1 MKNLRVLLLCAV
13 LALLCWQS
21 GHDVYC
27 SEEISAGPGL
37 PAQDDSHYAMQE
49 PGADK
54 EVKEESMTRVQSSYD
69 VGLET
74 ERAVIEEAL
83 LHLKDAPHEEQHKRT
98 VNLDE
103 VVEEAQIQLE
113 SDLSE
118 QEQQQQQQQEDVEEQ
133 EPQNTQQPA
142 QPPTLTQPQT
152 PPSPQAQPDPETAQ
166 ATATEEQS
174 VSTPPQTD
182 QQVEDSSTP
191 AAELQRSPE
200 SASPTSVT
208 SSESSSSGLDVP
220 HADVPVENSSASQ
233 CEVGSVPP
241 FSQPLG
247 TTLKSNVV
255 EEHAENQSSTLEQD
269 METIKDPVFIP
280 DKDLAELEQIEEIPP
295 PPEHQQVDHEGATD
309 PPVPGKEDI
318 PTFDEWKKKQM
329 EVEEKKS
336 QSLHMSSNGSPH
348 PVKKVQKNFK
358 NNYASVECG
367 AKILSANNEAK
378 STSAILMENMDLY
391 MLNPCSTKIWF
402 VIELCEPIQV
412 KQLDIANFE
421 LFSSTPKDFLVS
433 ISDRYPTNKWIK
445 LGTFHA
451 RDERTVQSFPL
462 DEQLYAKYV
471 KMFIKYIKVELL
483 SHFGSEHFCPLSL
496 IRVFGTSMVEEYDEI
511 ADSQYTSE
519 RSEYLDE
526 DYDYPPGYLPSEDK
540 TSKNLLGSATN
551 AIINMVN
558 NIAANVLGGKPE
570 LEDGVEIEGNA
581 SSGTEN
587 LTETST
593 ETTLMPEPTPTEQPT
608 VLDTHELAPTQVKE
622 DEVDVSDPEPDS
634 VPPPEESRIVIL
646 IKEEEDEEATQPTV
660 TLLEEEEE
668 REEEKR
674 RAEVWERENALYCG
688 HLSTLSCL
696 ASLHEY
702 FNCYCSAA
710 LALHRQ
716 RRDRRH
722 KAQHTH
728 PDTDT
733 QSSPQHSLTTT
744 TTPTQEPPVLS
755 EKPAEGEHPSGVQS
769 EVISPT
775 ETVSVLPQ
783 PSSEGVAIDQE
794 LQRETIVLEPSR
806 TSTFTAHSL
815 SDTPT
820 QNIPEP
826 LPTDELVDQHPQY
839 LENTPETRVS
849 MSSGI
854 PTQSALSSIL
864 TSTTSEPHSPE
875 TDPPKLELP
884 TPTKELPA
892 QPLPTHTRP
901 ADIPPPTELPFPPP
915 DVSDNGKAAGV
926 DDTHQVSEVSETP
939 PSQQEETVDDILL
952 SQTGPHRTA
961 GEFYA
966 EQQHSAENGYVNGN
980 GNGNQ
985 VHGSN
990 QKESV
995 FMRLNNRIKALEMN
1009 MSLSSRYLEELSQ
1022 RYRKQM
1028 EEMQRAFNK
1037 TIIKLQNTSR
1047 IAEEQDQKQTESIQ
1061 LLQSQLE
1068 NATKIM
1074 LNLSATVA
1082 ELQREVSDR
1091 QSYLVL
1097 SLVLCMTLGLLLC
1110 MQCCK
1115 SSPNHNTSPTIPM
1128 SNHYPSPKR
1137 CFSSYDDMS
1146 LKRRVSCPLVRSKS
1160 FQLPTSEVGPDD
1172 LYIVEPL
1179 RFSPEKK
1186 VRSVFQPLGHVSKAL
1201 MYSLLHAIINMVNNI
1216 AANVLGGKP
1225 ELEDG
1230 VEIEGNASSGT
1241 ENLTETSTETTLMP
1255 EPTPTEQPTVLD
1267 THELAPTQVKEDEV
1281 DVSDPEPDS
1290 VPPPEESRIVILIK
1304 EEEDEEAT
1312 QPTVTLLEEEEE
1324 REEEKRRAE
1333 VWEREN
1339 ALYCGHLSTLS
1350 CLASLHEYFNC
1361 YCSAAL
1367 ALHRQR
1373 RDRRHKAQHTHPDTD
1388 TQSSPQHSLTTTTTP
1403 TQEPPVLSEKPAE
1416 GEHPSGVQSEVIS
1429 PTETVSVL
1437 PQPSSEGVAIDQELQ
1452 RETIVLEPS
1461 RTSTFTAHSLS
1472 DTPTQNIPEP
1482 LPTDELVDQHPQYLE
1497 NTPETRVSMSS
1508 GIPTQS
1514 ALSSILT
1521 STTSEPHSPET
1532 DPPKLELPTPTKE
1545 LPAQPLPTHTR
1556 PADIPPPTE
1565 LPFPP
1570 PDVSDN
1576 GKAAGVDD
1584 THQVSEVSET
1594 PPSQQE
1600 ETVDDILLSQ
1610 TGPHRTAGEFYAE
1623 QQHSAE
1629 NGYVNGNGNGNQV
1642 HGSNQ
1647 KESVFMRLNNRIK
1660 ALEMNMSL
1668 SSRYLEELSQRYRK
1682 QMEEM
1687 QRAFNKTI
1695 IKLQNTS
1702 RIAEEQDQKQT
1713 ESIQLLQ
1720 SQLENATKIMLNLS
1734 ATVAELQRE
1743 VSDRQSYLVLSL
1755 VLCMTLGLLL
1765 CMQCCKSSPNHN
1777 TSPTIPMS
1785 NHYPSPKRCFSSYD
1799 DMSLKRRVSCP
1810 LVRSKSFQL
1819 PTSEVGPDDLY
1830 IVEPLRFSPEK
1841 KKKRCKTKG
1850 ADKVETLQASIP
1862 SVTVVNGKPKCSNES
1877 SLQLLPSGCGG
1888 YASTSSSRDFV
1899 SEGSSE
1905 SSVSTLSEESY
1916 SSGPSLNGHDPALC
1930 NGEPPPTFPPVKSKI
1945 EKRSLKRRQPKNAE
1959 QQQEERCRGV
1969 ILHAPL
1975 PVSAGNM
1982 PALEKLMKGKA
1993 ELGMAT
1999 FGRTAV
2005 TGRV

>member
-1 MKNLRVLLLCAV
+1 MKKLRVLLLCAV

-21 GHDVYC
+21 GHHVYC
-27 SEEISAGPGL
+27 SEEISAGQGL
-37 PAQDDSHYAMQE
+37 PAQDDSHYATQE

-54 EVKEESMTRVQSSYD
+54 EVEEESTTRVQASYD
-69 VGLET
+69 VGLAT
-74 ERAVIEEAL
+74 ERAILEEAL
-83 LHLKDAPHEEQHKRT
+83 LHLKDATHEELHKKT

-103 VVEEAQIQLE
+103 VVEEAQIHLK

-118 QEQQQQQQQEDVEEQ
+118 QGQQQQQQEEVEEQ
-133 EPQNTQQPA
+133 EPQNAQQPA

-152 PPSPQAQPDPETAQ
+152 TPPPQAQPDPETAE
-166 ATATEEQS
+166 ATATEGKS
-174 VSTPPQTD
+174 VLTPPQTD

-191 AAELQRSPE
+191 AAELQSPE
-200 SASPTSVT
+200 SALPTSVT
-208 SSESSSSGLDVP
+208 YSESSSSGLDVP

-247 TTLKSNVV
+247 TILKSVV

-269 METIKDPVFIP
+269 METIKDPVLIP
-280 DKDLAELEQIEEIPP
+280 DKDFVELEQIEEIPT
-295 PPEHQQVDHEGATD
+295 PPENQKVEHEGATD

-336 QSLHMSSNGSPH
+336 QFLHTSSNGSPH

-551 AIINMVN
+551 AIMNMVN

-570 LEDGVEIEGNA
+570 LEDGVEIEAGNA

-587 LTETST
+587 LTETSTETLTETST
-593 ETTLMPEPTPTEQPT
+593 ETTLMPEPTPTEHPA
-608 VLDTHELAPTQVKE
+608 VLDTLELAPTHVKE

-646 IKEEEDEEATQPTV
+646 IKGEEDEEATQQTV
-660 TLLEEEEE
+660 TLLEKEEEE
-668 REEEKR
+668 DREEEKR
-674 RAEVWERENALYCG
+674 RAEVWERENTFYCG

-702 FNCYCSAA
+702 FYCYCSAA
-710 LALHRQ
+710 LALDRQ
-716 RRDRRH
+716 LRDRRH

-744 TTPTQEPPVLS
+744 TPTQEPPVLS
-755 EKPAEGEHPSGVQS
+755 EKPAEGEHTSRVQS

-775 ETVSVLPQ
+775 ETVSILTP

-794 LQRETIVLEPSR
+794 LQRETVVLEPSR

-826 LPTDELVDQHPQY
+826 LPTEELVDQHPQY
-839 LENTPETRVS
+839 LENTPETLVS
-849 MSSGI
+849 VSSGI
-854 PTQSALSSIL
+854 PTQNAASSIL
-864 TSTTSEPHSPE
+864 TSTTSEPHIPE
-875 TDPPKLELP
+875 TDPPKHELP
-884 TPTKELPA
+884 TPTNELPV

-901 ADIPPPTELPFPPP
+901 ADIPPPTELPFQPP
-915 DVSDNGKAAGV
+915 DISDNGKAAGV
-926 DDTHQVSEVSETP
+926 DDAHQVSEVSETP
-939 PSQQEETVDDILL
+939 SSQQEETVDDILL
-952 SQTGPHRTA
+952 GQTGPHRTV

-966 EQQHSAENGYVNGN
+966 EQQHSSENGYVN

-1061 LLQSQLE
+1061 FLQSQLE
-1068 NATKIM
+1068 NATNIM

-1146 LKRRVSCPLVRSKS
+1146 LKRRVSYPLVRSKS

-1179 RFSPEKK
+1179 S
-1186 VRSVFQPLGHVSKAL
+1186 
-1201 MYSLLHAIINMVNNI
+1201 
-1216 AANVLGGKP
+1216 
-1225 ELEDG
+1225 
-1230 VEIEGNASSGT
+1230 
-1241 ENLTETSTETTLMP
+1241 
-1255 EPTPTEQPTVLD
+1255 
-1267 THELAPTQVKEDEV
+1267 
-1281 DVSDPEPDS
+1281 
-1290 VPPPEESRIVILIK
+1290 
-1304 EEEDEEAT
+1304 
-1312 QPTVTLLEEEEE
+1312 
-1324 REEEKRRAE
+1324 
-1333 VWEREN
+1333 
-1339 ALYCGHLSTLS
+1339 
-1350 CLASLHEYFNC
+1350 
-1361 YCSAAL
+1361 
-1367 ALHRQR
+1367 
-1373 RDRRHKAQHTHPDTD
+1373 
-1388 TQSSPQHSLTTTTTP
+1388 
-1403 TQEPPVLSEKPAE
+1403 
-1416 GEHPSGVQSEVIS
+1416 
-1429 PTETVSVL
+1429 
-1437 PQPSSEGVAIDQELQ
+1437 
-1452 RETIVLEPS
+1452 
-1461 RTSTFTAHSLS
+1461 
-1472 DTPTQNIPEP
+1472 
-1482 LPTDELVDQHPQYLE
+1482 
-1497 NTPETRVSMSS
+1497 
-1508 GIPTQS
+1508 
-1514 ALSSILT
+1514 
-1521 STTSEPHSPET
+1521 
-1532 DPPKLELPTPTKE
+1532 
-1545 LPAQPLPTHTR
+1545 
-1556 PADIPPPTE
+1556 
-1565 LPFPP
+1565 
-1570 PDVSDN
+1570 
-1576 GKAAGVDD
+1576 
-1584 THQVSEVSET
+1584 
-1594 PPSQQE
+1594 
-1600 ETVDDILLSQ
+1600 
-1610 TGPHRTAGEFYAE
+1610 
-1623 QQHSAE
+1623 
-1629 NGYVNGNGNGNQV
+1629 
-1642 HGSNQ
+1642 
-1647 KESVFMRLNNRIK
+1647 
-1660 ALEMNMSL
+1660 
-1668 SSRYLEELSQRYRK
+1668 
-1682 QMEEM
+1682 
-1687 QRAFNKTI
+1687 
-1695 IKLQNTS
+1695 
-1702 RIAEEQDQKQT
+1702 
-1713 ESIQLLQ
+1713 
-1720 SQLENATKIMLNLS
+1720 
-1734 ATVAELQRE
+1734 
-1743 VSDRQSYLVLSL
+1743 
-1755 VLCMTLGLLL
+1755 
-1765 CMQCCKSSPNHN
+1765 
-1777 TSPTIPMS
+1777 
-1785 NHYPSPKRCFSSYD
+1785 
-1799 DMSLKRRVSCP
+1799 
-1810 LVRSKSFQL
+1810 
-1819 PTSEVGPDDLY
+1819 
-1830 IVEPLRFSPEK
+1830 FSPEK

-1850 ADKVETLQASIP
+1850 VDKVETLQASVP
-1862 SVTVVNGKPKCSNES
+1862 SVTVVNGKPKCNDES
-1877 SLQLLPSGCGG
+1877 SFQFLPSVCDS
-1888 YASTSSSRDFV
+1888 YVSTSSSRDAV

-1916 SSGPSLNGHDPALC
+1916 SSGPSLNGHGPSLNGHDPSRC
-1930 NGEPPPTFPPVKSKI
+1930 NREHLPTFSPVKSKI
-1945 EKRSLKRRQPKNAE
+1945 EKRSLKRRRSKNAE

-1975 PVSAGNM
+1975 PVSAGVM
-1982 PALEKLMKGKA
+1982 PTLEELMKGKG
-1993 ELGMAT
+1993 ELGVAA